1 MNLTFR
7 NIALCLLAFL
17 FAGPTIA
24 VAEQRRPNVVFFLLD
39 DLGWKDLGCYGS
51 DFYETPNIDSFAKQS
66 VRFTQ
71 AYATCHVCS
80 PTRASIMT
88 GKYPAR
94 LDMTD
99 WLSGRREFPFQ
110 QLSNA
115 EIHQYL
121 PLSEVTVAEALKA
134 AGYATAHIGKWHL
147 GEEPHGPTAQGFDL
161 QIPRWNKGWP
171 RRGYHAPFGLE
182 GLEDE
187 PGQYLTDR
195 LTDEALKF
203 IESKKDC
210 LLYTS
215 PSPRDS

>member
-1 MNLTFR
+1 MNLNFR

-17 FAGPTIA
+17 LAGPTIA

-121 PLSEVTVAEALKA
+121 PLPAER
-134 AGYATAHIGKWHL
+134 YT
-147 GEEPHGPTAQGFDL
+147 PH
-161 QIPRWNKGWP
+161 R
-171 RRGYHAPFGLE
+171 
-182 GLEDE
+182 
-187 PGQYLTDR
+187 
-195 LTDEALKF
+195 
-203 IESKKDC
+203 
-210 LLYTS
+210 S
-215 PSPRDS
+215 P